1 MQKAF
6 NPITWKNLP
15 STETALEA
23 ANLNR
28 IEQGL
33 NTVDNRVVEFD
44 TSKANQAEFLSVFKE
59 VAFNSATGQFTFTR
73 ENNTTKVIDTDIE
86 KIAVNFTFD
95 AVTQELVLTLSDGS
109 TVRIPLSALITEY
122 DFQDTATIHFSVVSG
137 KVRAEVI
144 DGSITESK
152 LQPNFLADI
161 RVESAKAEAA
171 ADSALASELNSE
183 AWAVGKKNG
192 ADIPTSD
199 PQYENNSEYY
209 AGQAEN
215 SAANAY
221 QSKVDAQGILEQV
234 QDAAGNVVFSVD
246 FATGLLMYT
255 DTSTYNFSIN
265 TTTGNLEWEVNT
277 WAQAQD
283 GF

>member
-28 IEQGL
+28 IEQGV
-33 NTVDNRVVEFD
+33 NTIDNRVVAMD
-44 TSKANQAEFLSVFKE
+44 TSKADQSEFLAVFKD
-59 VAFNSATGQFTFTR
+59 VNFNRETGTFTFIR
-73 ENNTTKVIDTDIE
+73 ENNTTKVVDTDIE
-86 KIAVNFTFD
+86 KIAINFTFD
-95 AVTQELVLTLSDGS
+95 AQTQELVLTLSDGS

-144 DGSITESK
+144 DGSITEAK

-171 ADSALASELNSE
+171 AGASLASQYESE
-183 AWAVGKKNG
+183 AWATGKKNG

-199 PQYENNSEYY
+199 PQYENNSEFY

-221 QSKVDAQGILEQV
+221 QSKLDAADILEQCQEV
-234 QDAAGNVVFSVD
+234 AGNIVFTVD
-246 FATGLLMYT
+246 FETGNLMYT
-255 DTSTYNFSIN
+255 DTSTYTFSIN
-265 TTTGNLEWEVNT
+265 RTTGNLEWEVIT
-277 WAQAQD
+277 
-283 GF
+283 

>member
-33 NTVDNRVVEFD
+33 NTVDNRVVTMD
-44 TSKANQAEFLSVFKE
+44 TSKAEQSEFLAVFKD
-59 VAFNSATGQFTFTR
+59 VNFDSTTGQFTFTR

-86 KIAVNFTFD
+86 KIAVNFSFD
-95 AVTQELVLTLSDGS
+95 AVTQELVLVLSDGS

-122 DFQDTATIHFSVVSG
+122 DFEDTATIHFTVTSAG
-137 KVRAEVI
+137 KVTAQVI
-144 DGSITESK
+144 DGSITEAK

-171 ADSALASELNSE
+171 AEASLASQYESE
-183 AWAVGKKNG
+183 AWAVGTKNG
-192 ADIPTSD
+192 ADISTSD
-199 PQYENNSEYY
+199 PQYQNSSKYH
-209 AGQAEN
+209 AEQ
-215 SAANAY
+215 SATHAADAY
-221 QSKVDAQGILEQV
+221 ESREEAQGILEQCQIV
-234 QDAAGNVVFSVD
+234 AGNVVFNVD
-246 FATGLLMYT
+246 FETGELMYT
-255 DTSTYNFSIN
+255 NESTYTFLIN
-265 TTTGNLEWEVNT
+265 PVTGNLEWEVN
-277 WAQAQD
+277 A
-283 GF
+283 